1 MIKIIILFIFNK
13 FANAFLFFLG
23 NTPKSRHSRAVVNP
37 NASARKPISR
47 HSHVYPVIPTKVGI
61 QFFEFQSFPINCL
74 SIECLDSRLRGNDG
88 ISVCGLI

>member
-13 FANAFLFFLG
+13 FANAFFIFLG

-61 QFFEFQSFPINCL
+61 WLVRF
-74 SIECLDSRLRGNDG
+74 RLF
-88 ISVCGLI
+88 

>member
-23 NTPKSRHSRAVVNP
+23 NTPKSRYSRAVVNP

-61 QFFEFQSFPINCL
+61 QDAKSQETVLPDKFPH
-74 SIECLDSRLRGNDG
+74 RQT
-88 ISVCGLI
+88 